1 MYPTFMKIFGFKF
14 LYVLTVARTSI
25 VMKNLHEQQQRKTR
39 NKKRQHDENEG
50 GGTGGILSQQE
61 KNNGLG
67 WICLDST
74 ALIKNAFRGT

>member
-50 GGTGGILSQQE
+50 GGGEPGEFYRNKRRITGWVGFA
-61 KNNGLG
+61 
-67 WICLDST
+67 WIQRL
-74 ALIKNAFRGT
+74 